1 VLLFLQMD
9 FTAPVATC
17 PSVVLGVRKAVKAFV
32 DRRCTGVAVSVSA
45 GKHRILY
52 HVQPCCPVKGVCFTM
67 RYLISCS
74 APLLIPA
81 PAQAFNVLRYNLN
94 QKYDSH
100 MDTFDPKDFGP
111 QETQRMATVLLYL
124 SEVEEGGETVFKKE
138 GEDGKQALQLWWS

>member
-1 VLLFLQMD
+1 VAEPAVVLHLLLF
-9 FTAPVATC
+9 
-17 PSVVLGVRKAVKAFV
+17 
-32 DRRCTGVAVSVSA
+32 SVSA
-45 GKHRILY
+45 R
-52 HVQPCCPVKGVCFTM
+52 
-67 RYLISCS
+67 
-74 APLLIPA
+74 
-81 PAQAFNVLRYNLN
+81 QAFNVLRYNLN